1 MSIVKRH
8 DVVQTSILLKDAKSK
23 VSKIEESKNAWTD
36 MSSKEREVLLENLHK
51 CELNAIRQHANLAVD
66 HQKMLKAEFTETLTT
81 DFGVKKTTGFL
92 NGKGERMTFRA
103 DGEGTDEPTTAAD
116 YYNIFCLNPEAFA
129 GFRALKNKYQY
140 FKLNKVSVKFV
151 ANTANNLSPIICK
164 YLPPL
169 AKVDNASTFG
179 EMSLDTAFITKY
191 AESAGTN
198 YGFLS
203 VHLPPCLVKVGEYVE
218 TADKEV
224 VFTFG
229 EKGYCLPGLCKD
241 RCVTNF
247 KDFGQYLDYGYL
259 IFETRNISDYQSA
272 VVQIHYYIDF
282 YTGYDY
288 EAAEMGATFGPGGDG
303 EGEGDGDD
311 EEGKD
316 EGEHEVPDCTP
327 TTGPAPKGIV
337 KKTFKKSGH

>member
-23 VSKIEESKNAWTD
+23 LAKIEESKGAWTD
-36 MSSKEREVLLENLHK
+36 MSGKEREIMIENLHK

-81 DFGVKKTTGFL
+81 EFGKRKGSGFVT
-92 NGKGERMTFRA
+92 GKGERMTFRS
-103 DGEGTDEPTTAAD
+103 EPEQDEPTTAAD
-116 YYNIFCLNPEAFA
+116 YYTIFCLNPEAFA
-129 GFRALKNKYQY
+129 GFRALKNRYQY
-140 FKLNKVSVKFV
+140 FKLNKVSVRFV

-169 AKVDNASTFG
+169 AKVDNASTFN
-179 EMSLDTAFITKY
+179 EMGLDSAFITKY

-247 KDFGQYLDYGYL
+247 KDFNQYLDYGYL
-259 IFETRNISDYQSA
+259 IFETRNISEFQSA
-272 VVQIHYYIDF
+272 VIQIHYYIDF

-288 EAAEMGATFGPGGDG
+288 EAAEMGATFGPGGEDDGG
-303 EGEGDGDD
+303 EGEG
-311 EEGKD
+311 
-316 EGEHEVPDCTP
+316 GEDVGETDVPDSTP
-327 TTGPAPKGIV
+327 ASERLPKGVV
-337 KKTFKKSGH
+337 KKNFKKSGH